1 MNIVFDTNV
10 LISALVF
17 GGNSGKTLD
26 FCIENDE
33 IYISEF
39 ITDELSGIMQ
49 KKFHLS
55 HSDIVAVNELLASG
69 FSLVKPDTRLPSL
82 CRDKDDNNILQLAEY
97 VNAHF
102 IITGDDDLLVLKQYR
117 NTRIVKPAEFLQI
130 VKSR

>member
-82 CRDKDDNNILQLAEY
+82 CRDKDDNNIFILQNMLMP
-97 VNAHF
+97 
-102 IITGDDDLLVLKQYR
+102 I
-117 NTRIVKPAEFLQI
+117 
-130 VKSR
+130 SS